1 MQVIVVDEY
10 ERTTPRHHEYVEQK
24 NWKIKIDK
32 FETNWETPTRYVGR
46 VTWRYTMTR
55 RYTTLSYKT
64 TSKRDVTGRFH
75 LPWRYTATSRDN
87 VQREKHLFKNDTLGT
102 KTVSPVIKKWF
113 DTEKNFIPS
122 TKML

>member
-55 RYTTLSYKT
+55 RYATLSYKT
-64 TSKRDVTGRFH
+64 TSKRDDTGRFH

-87 VQREKHLFKNDTLGT
+87 VQREKHLFKNDTLGN
-102 KTVSPVIKKWF
+102 KTVIKKWF